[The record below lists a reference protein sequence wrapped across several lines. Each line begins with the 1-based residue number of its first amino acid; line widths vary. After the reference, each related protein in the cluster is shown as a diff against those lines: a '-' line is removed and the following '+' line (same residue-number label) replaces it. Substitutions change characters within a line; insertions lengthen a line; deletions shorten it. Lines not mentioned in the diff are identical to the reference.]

1 MLHRAKTGLV
11 IVDVQGKLARLVA
24 DSNEVIDNCVALAQ
38 AAQILTLPIVWLEQ
52 NPEKLGATVD
62 ELGSRLVEEQPITK
76 FTFSGCKQPRFI
88 EAVERADVDTW
99 LVCGIEA
106 HICVYQTALGLHKLG
121 YQVELVTDCVSSRTL
136 SNKQLAI
143 RKLEQQGVMSTSL
156 EMALYELIEDCR
168 DPTFRSILNLVR

>member
-1 MLHRAKTGLV
+1 MLQRSKTGLV

-24 DSNEVIDNCVALAQ
+24 NSHEVIDNCVALVQ
-38 AAQILTLPIVWLEQ
+38 AAQILALPIVWLEQ

-62 ELGSRLVEEQPITK
+62 ELGCLLIDQQPITK
-76 FTFSGCKQPRFI
+76 FTFSGCKELRFI
-88 EAVERADVDTW
+88 EAVERADIDTW

-143 RKLEQQGVMSTSL
+143 DKLKQQGVMPTSL
-156 EMALYELIEDCR
+156 EMALYELVEDCR
-168 DPTFRSILNLVR
+168 DDRFRSILKLVK